1 MHRIWHFIRKGD
13 ARAFSIN
20 EVIIVMAITVFL
32 SGILLSYNRSS
43 EKQIV
48 IFKDQALIVGVVN
61 RAKSLAAER
70 YTGSGGAN
78 ACAFGVEVDIA
89 AKRIVLFQDI
99 KPGNDVF
106 SCKEIGGSYAPS
118 VSNGFIYSPDIDSR
132 EMLETV
138 SLDPRTIMTMTA
150 NGANVAD
157 KGDILFIPPDIDA
170 TSTNAFPL
178 VITLRDESGV
188 NSGYVRILAN
198 GQVTTR

>member
-1 MHRIWHFIRKGD
+1 MQRIWHFIRKGD

-32 SGILLSYNRSS
+32 SGMLLSYNRSS

-78 ACAFGVEVDIA
+78 ACAFGVEVNIA
-89 AKRIVLFQDI
+89 TRQIVLFQDI

-106 SCKEIGGSYAPS
+106 ACKEIGGSYLPS
-118 VSNGFIYSPDIDSR
+118 VSNGFMYSPDTDER
-132 EMLETV
+132 ETLETL

-150 NGANVAD
+150 NGVNVVD
-157 KGDILFIPPDIDA
+157 KGDILFIPPDLDA

-178 VITLRDESGV
+178 VIALKDEAEV